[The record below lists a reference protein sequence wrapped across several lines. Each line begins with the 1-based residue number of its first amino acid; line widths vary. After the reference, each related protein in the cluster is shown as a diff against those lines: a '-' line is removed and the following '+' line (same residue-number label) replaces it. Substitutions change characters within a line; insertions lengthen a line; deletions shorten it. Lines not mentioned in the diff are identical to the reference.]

1 MSSQDDF
8 HSFETTILGYVIQF
22 LQITNLQIIYKFS
35 NFLLIISSPKKSCK
49 EIIRMGFMTLFHWQ
63 SFFSFVTHKKKRKK
77 RNSQNFFS
85 FYIQYYFSRVCAE
98 YSVIRL

>member
-63 SFFSFVTHKKKRKK
+63 SFFSFVTHKKKEKNVILK
-77 RNSQNFFS
+77 TFLVFTYN
-85 FYIQYYFSRVCAE
+85 ITLAE
-98 YSVIRL
+98 FVLNTV